1 MIRAFLIALVMLL
14 TPMGIAHAES
24 NNNSVWENMNQ
35 SSAEKTKPQSEELP
49 NTEIGFGEGIKT
61 FISLI
66 FVIGLILV
74 VFYFIK
80 KRKNN
85 GFSQDNMFE
94 NIGGLPLGN
103 QRSLQVVR
111 MNNRIFILGVSDSI
125 QLIKEVEDPEE
136 VRDIIHRQSETAEH
150 HFATKFQ
157 QQLDQ
162 IKQSPKETISKLLGK
177 DKDDD

>member
-1 MIRAFLIALVMLL
+1 MLL
-14 TPMGIAHAES
+14 TPVGLAHAES
-24 NNNSVWENMNQ
+24 NNNSVWENINQ
-35 SSAEKTKPQSEELP
+35 PTAETTNSQSEELP
-49 NTEIGFGEGIKT
+49 NTEIGFGEGVKT
-61 FISLI
+61 FFSLI
-66 FVIGLILV
+66 LVIGLILA

-85 GFSQDNMFE
+85 EFSQDNMFE

-136 VRDIIHRQSETAEH
+136 VRDIIHRQTETAEH
-150 HFATKFQ
+150 HFANKFQ
-157 QQLDQ
+157 QQLEQ
-162 IKQSPKETISKLLGK
+162 MKQNPKETISKLLGK
-177 DKDDD
+177 DRDDD